1 MKGCEKSK
9 VFLNGFKG
17 EIKVKLNE
25 IQRDR
30 LLERKDHNE
39 GKIAKIALAES
50 KITVDPWV
58 TRVCALTVHLY
69 MDSFQ

>member
-1 MKGCEKSK
+1 MKGTEKSK

-39 GKIAKIALAES
+39 GKIALAGL
-50 KITVDPWV
+50 KITVDP
-58 TRVCALTVHLY
+58 
-69 MDSFQ
+69 

>member
-1 MKGCEKSK
+1 MKFKIILNLQRRMKGTEKSK

-39 GKIAKIALAES
+39 GKIALAGL
-50 KITVDPWV
+50 KITVDP
-58 TRVCALTVHLY
+58 
-69 MDSFQ
+69 